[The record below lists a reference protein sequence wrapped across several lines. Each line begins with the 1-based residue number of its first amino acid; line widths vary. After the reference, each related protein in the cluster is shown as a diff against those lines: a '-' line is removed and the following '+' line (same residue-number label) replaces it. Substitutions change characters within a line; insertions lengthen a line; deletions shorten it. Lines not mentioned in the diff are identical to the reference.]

1 VKQQNENLNFMNMYL
16 CCVVVATIQILKWHE
31 SQACESIV
39 NRLCKLLLA
48 LWHFQLSS
56 FIVEEFPNYC
66 PGQKLC
72 LSV

>member
-1 VKQQNENLNFMNMYL
+1 MLIMRSCHLLILYTKVKQQNENLNFMNMYL

-48 LWHFQLSS
+48 L
-56 FIVEEFPNYC
+56 
-66 PGQKLC
+66 
-72 LSV
+72 